1 MDNKNLT
8 AGTKS
13 SIVVNK
19 CQTCGN
25 SSLETIIFL
34 GYLPPV
40 NTMHSLGNIP
50 REEPSY
56 PAQLLFCKK
65 CKLAQLGLIVDPHIL
80 FPKEYPYTSG
90 TTKMLRDN
98 FEDLYAESTKLINLK
113 PNDLVID
120 IGSNDGTLLNNFK
133 AHKIL
138 GITPEDIGKIAI
150 KNGIPTILS
159 YFTDAVTKK
168 VLNKYGKAKIIT
180 AANVFAH
187 IENVHAVIKNI
198 LKLLNEDGVFI
209 SESHFLFSLLKMTQ
223 YDTIYHEHLRY
234 YSLHSLRYLLSM
246 HGLEIFHAKKI
257 PSHGGSIRVYAA
269 RKNTYPIKNTVKK
282 LLAEEKN
289 TVTSKKSF
297 NQFKKNVVFSKLKL
311 YNLLFNIK
319 RKNQLIY
326 GISAPSRATT
336 LISYV
341 GIDEE
346 IINCVLEIKGSHKIG
361 KYIPGT
367 LIPVFEESKLYK
379 DQPDYA
385 ILFSWHIAKE
395 LMPKLVKNGFRG
407 DFIIPLPIPH
417 IVKGET
423 IAASNSKNK

>member
-1 MDNKNLT
+1 MDKNLT

-13 SIVVNK
+13 SIVISK

-25 SSLETIIFL
+25 SSLESILFL

-40 NTMHSLGNIP
+40 NSMHSLGKIP
-50 REEPSY
+50 KEEPSY

-90 TTKMLRDN
+90 TTKLLRDN
-98 FEDLYAESTKLINLK
+98 FADLYIESTKLINLK
-113 PNDLVID
+113 SNDLVID
-120 IGSNDGTLLNNFK
+120 IGSNDGTLISNFK
-133 AHKIL
+133 THKVL

-159 YFTDAVTKK
+159 YFTDTVTKK
-168 VLNKYGKAKIIT
+168 VLKEYGKAKIIT

-187 IENVHAVIKNI
+187 IENVHGVIKNI

-269 RKNTYPIKNTVKK
+269 RKNTYPIKNTVIK

-289 TVTSKKSF
+289 TVTSKNSF

-367 LIPVFEESKLYK
+367 LIPVFEESKLYR

-407 DFIIPLPIPH
+407 DFIIPLPTPH
-417 IVKGET
+417 IEKGD
-423 IAASNSKNK
+423 KYG